1 GLTIISAIRR
11 AFCCRRGPNML
22 LLAPRYCL
30 LYYIDWHVP
39 TAAPPAVL
47 CGRWHV
53 LPVSHRKRGRRSGR
67 RHDKGAPRHAQL
79 RAELLIICL
88 NLCAHLLPA
97 KLLRAHWTS
106 LREPPARSLV
116 AQQVH
121 DGPGELL
128 VPLWWRQKTIHPI
141 ANHAAKAWNVRGH
154 HGGSAGKRLQQHDAL
169 TLTTGVGRAK

>member
-1 GLTIISAIRR
+1 
-11 AFCCRRGPNML
+11 
-22 LLAPRYCL
+22 
-30 LYYIDWHVP
+30 
-39 TAAPPAVL
+39 
-47 CGRWHV
+47 
-53 LPVSHRKRGRRSGR
+53 
-67 RHDKGAPRHAQL
+67 
-79 RAELLIICL
+79 

-169 TLTTGVGRAK
+169 TLTTGVGRAKDICRPVESRKLLSRDTARKVHVAPSLLRHVLLKFRAQPAISGDDKACIGEVLPDERKGAQEVLGALALLKTAQIQNVQLVV